1 MKARLLIA
9 TAASLALAGPARADL
24 IGGWDFSQYTTAGF
38 LSTDGQ
44 TLQNTLDANFSDLD
58 TTGGTGTES
67 NAFGTMHL
75 DGTLGSFDTPLSFD
89 GQLAGGDPFA
99 PQAVPPGND
108 LASNQNQAFLQYSPS
123 AAACV
128 QQQSE
133 LMPGANCSTFAM
145 TAVQS
150 VSVVF
155 HLLPSALNPDQWGE
169 DWTLTFAGKMLSGT
183 GTTIGVEFS
192 VDGTNYV
199 PKGTANLTATDTAFS
214 FDLDPVL
221 TPEAFVRLVINA
233 SGSVVPAIDN
243 VGVEA
248 TLTLIP
254 EPGTALLLLAGLG
267 GLATAGRRRT

>member
-1 MKARLLIA
+1 
-9 TAASLALAGPARADL
+9 
-24 IGGWDFSQYTTAGF
+24 
-38 LSTDGQ
+38 
-44 TLQNTLDANFSDLD
+44 
-58 TTGGTGTES
+58 
-67 NAFGTMHL
+67 
-75 DGTLGSFDTPLSFD
+75 
-89 GQLAGGDPFA
+89 
-99 PQAVPPGND
+99 
-108 LASNQNQAFLQYSPS
+108 
-123 AAACV
+123 
-128 QQQSE
+128 
-133 LMPGANCSTFAM
+133 M

-192 VDGTNYV
+192 VDGTNYFSR
-199 PKGTANLTATDTAFS
+199 GTANLTATDTAFS

-248 TLTLIP
+248 NLFLVP

-267 GLATAGRRRT
+267 GLATSGRRS